1 MDTEKPL
8 HIVMFPWLAI
18 GHLIPFHHL
27 SKCLAQRG
35 HKVSFISTP
44 RNLERL
50 PKTPF
55 HLSHLIDLVSIPLP
69 KVENLPDHA
78 ESSMDIPHHKAQF
91 LKIAFDNL
99 EYPLTN
105 FLQNANPFPD
115 WIIYDYASHWLP
127 RIASQLK
134 ISSAYLSLFTA
145 ATMAFIGPPSI
156 ILSGG
161 RDSCPE
167 DYTVVPNWI
176 PFQSD
181 VVYHPHELMKYSEGA
196 AGNESGTPDE
206 IRFGLAI
213 DGSDVVLFRTCVE
226 FEPEW
231 FDLVCKLYNKPV
243 ISIGVLPPA
252 PEDDELDSDRA
263 WIKIKEWLDGQRM
276 NSVIYVALGT
286 EATLSQTELSELATG
301 LEKCGLPFFWVLRT
315 PPGSTRCYSEMLPTE
330 FTERVGNRGVV
341 STEWV
346 PQAKILSHPAI
357 AGFLTHCGWNSV
369 IEGLSCG
376 RVLILFPVMNDQ
388 GLNARLL
395 AGKKV
400 GVEIG
405 RDERDGSFTS
415 DAVADSVKLAVL
427 SQEGESLRAN
437 ARKMKGLFGDRNRNG
452 SCIDSFVSY
461 LVKNKTQFMGSE

>member
-1 MDTEKPL
+1 MGTEKPL

-50 PKTPF
+50 PTTP
-55 HLSHLIDLVSIPLP
+55 SHLAPFIHLVSLPLP
-69 KVENLPDHA
+69 KVENLPHHA

-99 EYPLTN
+99 ESPLTK
-105 FLQNANPFPD
+105 FLQNSNPFPD

-127 RIASQLK
+127 RIATQLK

-145 ATMAFIGPPSI
+145 ATMAFIGPPSV

-161 RDSCPE
+161 REFNPE
-167 DYTVVPNWI
+167 AVTVAPNWV

-181 VVYHPHELMKYSEGA
+181 VVYRPHEIMKYSDGA
-196 AGNESGTPDE
+196 VGNESGTPDE
-206 IRFGLAI
+206 VRFGLAV
-213 DGSDVVLFRTCVE
+213 DESDIVLFRTCVE

-243 ISIGVLPPA
+243 ISIGVLPP
-252 PEDDELDSDRA
+252 EMDGGDQA
-263 WIKIKEWLDGQRM
+263 WIKIKEWLDEQRV

-286 EATLSQTELSELATG
+286 EVTLSQTELRELATG
-301 LEKCGLPFFWVLRT
+301 LEKCGLPFFWVLRN
-315 PPGSTRCYSEMLPTE
+315 PPGSTRGYSEMLPTG
-330 FTERVGNRGVV
+330 FTDRVRNRGVV

-369 IEGLSCG
+369 IEGLCCG
-376 RVLILFPVMNDQ
+376 RVLIMFPVMNDQ

-400 GVEIG
+400 GVEIP

-415 DAVADSVKLAVL
+415 DSVAESVELAVL
-427 SQEGESLRAN
+427 SEAGESLRAN
-437 ARKMKGLFGDRNRNG
+437 ARRMKELFGDGDRNG
-452 SCIDSFVSY
+452 SCMDSFVSY
-461 LVKNKTQFMGSE
+461 LRKNKTKFMGSE